1 MGRRLVLLLAAAGL
15 ALVLVQAA
23 AADQT
28 FTDTT
33 GDATG
38 GAADVGN
45 VSVANDTTTGT
56 ITIAVTTNQN
66 PLAAGAFL
74 FVLLNTD
81 RSASTGPLLG
91 ADYVFALDANGYAL
105 LAGTGPT
112 TSTRPQTPTRCRSRP
127 GRSRSGSTSRTSG
140 TFRPAPST

>member
-45 VSVANDTTTGT
+45 VSVANDTTIGT
-56 ITIAVTTNQN
+56 
-66 PLAAGAFL
+66 
-74 FVLLNTD
+74 
-81 RSASTGPLLG
+81 
-91 ADYVFALDANGYAL
+91 
-105 LAGTGPT
+105 
-112 TSTRPQTPTRCRSRP
+112 
-127 GRSRSGSTSRTSG
+127 RSRSGSPPTRTRSQQVH
-140 TFRPAPST
+140 SCSCC